1 MVQGRD
7 VYVYEVANSPYD
19 SQPVVQATHTA
30 MRWLHLPVM
39 LLAAATAVVA
49 LLWRRS
55 VPWQLRAMAGVAAL
69 GTLAYVPVIP
79 DPRYLQPLRPILF
92 VLAAAGGVAASAW
105 CVQRCRRL
113 PTPVSDPA

>member
-1 MVQGRD
+1 
-7 VYVYEVANSPYD
+7 
-19 SQPVVQATHTA
+19 
-30 MRWLHLPVM
+30 
-39 LLAAATAVVA
+39 
-49 LLWRRS
+49 
-55 VPWQLRAMAGVAAL
+55 
-69 GTLAYVPVIP
+69 LAYVPVIP